1 MDKYIDLH
9 LHTTASD
16 GTSSPQEVVKKAA
29 NLGFSAIAITDHDT
43 ISGLEEALMAGDKY
57 DVEVIPGIELNTD
70 YKDFEIHILGYFI
83 DYNSEILLDKLA
95 SLKKARYN
103 RIKKM
108 IDKLSEIEI
117 EISFDEVKKVA
128 GDAPLG
134 RAHLAQV
141 ILEQGYESDWSNV
154 FDKYIG
160 RQGPAYVERKKINP
174 REAIELI
181 KSIGG
186 VPVVAHPGLI
196 NSDRVVKELIDWGIK
211 GLEVY
216 HTEHSQEDV
225 KRYKSIAEE
234 KGLLITSGSDCHGKK
249 RKEGELIGKVKGD
262 YELLEELKKLV
273 AVN

>member
-16 GTSSPQEVVKKAA
+16 GTSSPKEVVRKAA
-29 NLGFSAIAITDHDT
+29 SLGFSAIAITDHDT
-43 ISGLEEALMAGDKY
+43 ISGLEEALAAGDRY
-57 DVEVIPGIELNTD
+57 NIEVVPGIELNTD
-70 YKDFEIHILGYFI
+70 YKDFEVHILGYFI
-83 DYNSEILLDKLA
+83 DYKSEILLDRLA

-108 IDKLSEIEI
+108 IDKLAEIEI
-117 EISFDEVKKVA
+117 EISFAEVKELA

-141 ILEQGYESDWSNV
+141 IIEHGYESEWGAV

-160 RQGPAYVERKKINP
+160 RRGPAYVERKKITP
-174 REAIELI
+174 QKAIDLI

-186 VPVVAHPGLI
+186 VPIVAHPALI
-196 NSDRVVKELIDWGIK
+196 NSEQVIDELIDWGVK

-216 HTEHSQEDV
+216 HTEHGKEDV
-225 KRYKSIAEE
+225 KRYKSFVEE
-234 KGLLITSGSDCHGKK
+234 NGLLMTAGSDCHGKK
-249 RKEGELIGKVKGD
+249 RKTGELIGKIKGD
-262 YELLEELKKLV
+262 YNLLKELKKC
-273 AVN
+273 

>member
-16 GTSSPQEVVKKAA
+16 GTSSPKEVVKKAA
-29 NLGFSAIAITDHDT
+29 DLGFSSIAITDHDT
-43 ISGLEEALMAGDKY
+43 VSGLEEALIAGDRHNI
-57 DVEVIPGIELNTD
+57 EVIPGIELNTD
-70 YKDFEIHILGYFI
+70 YKEFEIHILGYFI

-108 IDKLSEIEI
+108 IDKLAEIEI
-117 EISFDEVKKVA
+117 EISFAEVKEVA

-134 RAHLAQV
+134 RAHLAEV
-141 ILEQGYESDWSNV
+141 ILEHGYESDWSTV

-174 REAIELI
+174 QEAIDLI

-196 NSDRVVKELIDWGIK
+196 NSDHVVEELISWGIK

-216 HTEHSQEDV
+216 HSEHDKEDI
-225 KRYKSIAEE
+225 KRYKNIAEE
-234 KGLLITSGSDCHGKK
+234 NGLLITSGSDCHGKK
-249 RKEGELIGKVKGD
+249 RKEGELIGKIKGD
-262 YELLEELKKLV
+262 YDLLKELKR
-273 AVN
+273 AAS